1 MASEA
6 IEAVRRELE
15 SARHAL
21 RGAEESHAEAERE
34 ARIAQDRSMRA
45 FTGLER
51 NRTNVNRLEKALTL
65 LGGEA
70 DGE

>member
-1 MASEA
+1 MVSEA
-6 IEAVRRELE
+6 IEAVKRELE

-21 RGAEESHAEAERE
+21 RGAEEAYAEDERE

-45 FTGLER
+45 YKGR
-51 NRTNVNRLEKALTL
+51 AKNRANVDRLEKALKL
-65 LGGEA
+65 LEGEV